1 MSRRPSRTRSE
12 PGACVLMSAAER
24 RREWGEKVTCAER
37 ESIEAF
43 LRLPTQQRLLG
54 RDVIATYAKVYGA
67 IEPGK
72 K

>member
-1 MSRRPSRTRSE
+1 MKISSPKALSL
-12 PGACVLMSAAER
+12 ADR
-24 RREWGEKVTCAER
+24 RREWVDRVTYAER

-43 LRLPTQQRLLG
+43 LRLPATQRLLA

-72 K
+72 D